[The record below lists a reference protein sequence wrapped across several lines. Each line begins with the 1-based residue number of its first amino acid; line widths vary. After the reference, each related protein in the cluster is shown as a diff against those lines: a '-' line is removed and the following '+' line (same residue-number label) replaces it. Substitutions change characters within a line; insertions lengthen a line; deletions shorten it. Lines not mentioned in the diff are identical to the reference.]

1 MTMYAWARRRRFP
14 DLPEGEARLFHT
26 EPGTRVLA
34 QCHWQPQR
42 DEAPTVVLL
51 HGLEGSSQGHY
62 MRGMAEKAW
71 TRGCNVVRLNHRN
84 CGGTEALSPTLY
96 HSGLT
101 ADVRAVLHELHETD
115 GLSRIGLAGYSM
127 GGNIALKL
135 MGESADTRDGTSRAL
150 PMVQAVCAV
159 SPPIDLAACMTAMES
174 LDNRL
179 YEWNFLR
186 TLRARLRRKAA
197 LFPDRYPTGPLR
209 RTWSIRRFDDLYTS
223 QGFGYH
229 DAADYYV
236 QCSALRVIDRI
247 ACPTLILTAAD
258 DPFVPAAMF
267 EAPALRGNPHIA
279 LCVTPHGGHCG
290 FVERAHTDDGY
301 YAERVAIGFVVD
313 QLMRG

>member
-14 DLPEGEARLFHT
+14 DLPEGEVRLFHT

-42 DEAPTVVLL
+42 HEAPTVVLL

-101 ADVRAVLHELHETD
+101 SDVRAVLHELHETD
-115 GLSRIGLAGYSM
+115 GLNRIGLAGYSM

-197 LFPDRYPTGPLR
+197 LFPDRYPTGHLR
-209 RTWSIRRFDDLYTS
+209 RTWSIRGFDDLYTS

-247 ACPTLILTAAD
+247 TCPTLILSAAD

-279 LCVTPHGGHCG
+279 LCVTRHGGHCG
-290 FVERAHTDDGY
+290 FVERAGENDGY
-301 YAERVAIGFVVD
+301 YAERVAVGFVVD
-313 QLMRG
+313 QLMRA

>member
-1 MTMYAWARRRRFP
+1 MYAWARRRRFP
-14 DLPEGEARLFHT
+14 RLPEAEARLFDT

-34 QCHWQPQR
+34 HCHWQPQR
-42 DEAPTVVLL
+42 LEAPTVVLL

-62 MRGMAEKAW
+62 IRGMAEKAW

-84 CGGTEALSPTLY
+84 CGGTEHLSPTLY

-101 ADVRAVLHELHETD
+101 ADLRAVLRELHDTD
-115 GLSRIGLAGYSM
+115 RLTRIGLAGYSM

-135 MGESADTRDGTSRAL
+135 MGETAPAPGAAADAL
-150 PMVQAVCAV
+150 TMVRAVCAV

-197 LFPDRYPTGPLR
+197 LFPARYPTSHLQ
-209 RTWSIRRFDDLYTS
+209 RTWSIRRFDDVYTS
-223 QGFGYH
+223 QGFGYR
-229 DAADYYV
+229 DAADYYHR
-236 QCSALRVIDRI
+236 CSALRVIDRI
-247 ACPTLILTAAD
+247 TCPTLILTAAD

-267 EAPALRGNPHIA
+267 GAPALQGNPHIS
-279 LCVTPHGGHCG
+279 LCITTHGGHCG
-290 FVERAHTDDGY
+290 FVERAGDDDGY
-301 YAERVAIGFVVD
+301 YAERVAIGFLAD
-313 QLMRG
+313 HLGRA